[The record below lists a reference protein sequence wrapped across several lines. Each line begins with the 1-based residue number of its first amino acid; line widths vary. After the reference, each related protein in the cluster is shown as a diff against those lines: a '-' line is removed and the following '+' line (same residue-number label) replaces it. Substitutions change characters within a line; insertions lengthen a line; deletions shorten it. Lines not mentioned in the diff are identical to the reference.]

1 MTENQASIRL
11 GYQTILENLHYD
23 DIGQG
28 LPVVLLHAFPLNRQM
43 WKPQWSL
50 PSDQFRFLLPDLPGF
65 GASPPLSGTPSLER
79 YADTIASL
87 LDRLRLPQVVLGGL
101 SMGGYITFQF
111 LRKYPQRVIGLI
123 LADTRATP
131 DTPEAREGRQKMI
144 ALVQQEGLSPL
155 ADMLIPR
162 LLGKTTQQEKPEIVQ
177 QVREWILANS
187 REGVLFALQGM
198 MERGDSSDLLPQI
211 RVPTLVLVGEEDRLT
226 PPAEVE
232 EMAQAIP
239 NARRVSIAKAGHLSN
254 IEAPEVFNWAL
265 QEFLRSLKSSV
276 C

>member
-1 MTENQASIRL
+1 MTENQTPVRL
-11 GYQTILENLHYD
+11 GYETTLENLRYD

-50 PSDQFRFLLPDLPGF
+50 SSDQFRFLLPDLPGF
-65 GASPPLSGTPSLER
+65 GASPSLLGDPSLER
-79 YADTIASL
+79 YAETIVNL
-87 LDRLRLPQVVLGGL
+87 LDKLGLPQVVLGGL

-131 DTPEAREGRQKMI
+131 DTPKAREERRKMMDLI
-144 ALVQQEGLSPL
+144 QQEGLSPL
-155 ADMLIPR
+155 ADRLIPR
-162 LLGKTTQQEKPEIVQ
+162 LLGKTSQQEKPEVAQ

-187 REGVLFALQGM
+187 TEGILFALQGM

-211 RVPTLVLVGEEDRLT
+211 QVPTLVLVGEEDELT
-226 PPAEVE
+226 PPEEVE
-232 EMAQAIP
+232 KMAKRIP
-239 NARRVSIAKAGHLSN
+239 NAHLVSIPKAGHLSN
-254 IEAPEVFNWAL
+254 LEVPEVFNKAL
-265 QEFLRSLKSSV
+265 REYLLSFKS
-276 C
+276 